1 MRIFITGGSGLL
13 GQYLNIELSQK
24 HQIITQYNSN
34 TGNCSKFD
42 NVKLDLTSSG
52 SLESVFIKFKPET
65 VIHTAAISHPA
76 SAENLSSKKVYEIN
90 VTATQLIA
98 NLCKKYNAKMIYT
111 STDLVYAG
119 YRGSFLNEDA
129 KLIPVSLYAETKLMG
144 EVKIQQTFDNYI
156 ILRTALL
163 YGFGLN
169 HSMCHFQYMYE
180 NLKEGK
186 EVKLFVDQ
194 FRSPLSVI
202 DAVSM
207 INQLLEKDIKTEV
220 INFGG
225 IERVSRYELGEKLCK
240 AAGFDKQLLLNINM
254 DQVPGLI
261 RVKDVSM
268 NVERLLSYGIKAE
281 NIENSINLCLKNLKI
296 KK

>member
-13 GQYLNIELSQK
+13 GQYLNVELSK
-24 HQIITQYNSN
+24 NNQILTQYNSKL
-34 TGNCSKFD
+34 GNCSKFN

-65 VIHTAAISHPA
+65 VIHTAAISNPA

-119 YRGSFLNEDA
+119 YRGSLLNEDA
-129 KLIPVSLYAETKLMG
+129 KLIPLSLYAETKLMG

-169 HSMCHFQYMYE
+169 HSICHFQYMYE
-180 NLKEGK
+180 NLKQGK
-186 EVKLFVDQ
+186 EIKLFVDQ
-194 FRSPLSVI
+194 YRSPISVI
-202 DAVSM
+202 DAASM
-207 INQLLEKDIKTEV
+207 INQLLEKDIKSEV

-225 IERVSRYELGEKLCK
+225 SERVSRYKLGERLCK
-240 AAGFDKQLLLNINM
+240 IARFDSKLLVKMNM
-254 DQVPGLI
+254 NDVPNVLK
-261 RVKDVSM
+261 VEDVSM
-268 NVERLLSYGIKAE
+268 NIEKLKDYGIIPKILDDSLKE
-281 NIENSINLCLKNLKI
+281 ILKNHKE
-296 KK
+296 